1 VLTAGIIKAVHILNL
16 TSGRKKS
23 KRETNENL
31 FYSSIVITEIIDQA
45 DIPDKI
51 LIEFTVSDANKTDG

>member
-1 VLTAGIIKAVHILNL
+1 MLTAGIIKAVHILNL